1 MKDNEQPYNQYR
13 IERVQRFGLNT
24 LLNGSRAINDG
35 PAHSEQAEWSIKITG
50 KCRYALRERPRTRAS
65 GLACIC
71 ATASHAWR
79 GKRGVTHGRTKGS
92 RQNVEARA
100 SSRHIE
106 PKTREGGVFLA
117 LSFYLLSLC
126 FSLLSLCVTIAGHRS
141 AIASTRCL
149 VARENESLPLLRT
162 SRGFSLKSTLKID
175 RILCLIRFGIL
186 ESMIQRFILTLEL
199 RMINV
204 KFIKMTRCFCNYLRY
219 ISDEIM
225 LILSLYTF
233 IKKNALLYRTVF
245 KITAE

>member
-1 MKDNEQPYNQYR
+1 MKGNEQPHNQYR

-117 LSFYLLSLC
+117 LSFPL
-126 FSLLSLCVTIAGHRS
+126 A
-141 AIASTRCL
+141 
-149 VARENESLPLLRT
+149 LPLFLSPLAVCNDRRSSIRYRIDAMLGYSRKREPPVAANVTRIFLEKLR
-162 SRGFSLKSTLKID
+162 ID

-186 ESMIQRFILTLEL
+186 ESMIQRSTLTLEL

-204 KFIKMTRCFCNYLRY
+204 KFIKLTRCFV
-219 ISDEIM
+219 IVKDIH
-225 LILSLYTF
+225 LIKLC
-233 IKKNALLYRTVF
+233 
-245 KITAE
+245 

>member
-1 MKDNEQPYNQYR
+1 MKGNEQPHNQYR

-24 LLNGSRAINDG
+24 LLNGSHAINDG

-117 LSFYLLSLC
+117 LSFPLALPLFLSPLA
-126 FSLLSLCVTIAGHRS
+126 VTIAGHRS

-149 VARENESLPLLRT
+149 VTRENESLPLLRT
-162 SRGFSLKSTLKID
+162 SRGFSLKSSG
-175 RILCLIRFGIL
+175 LIGSYVWLDL
-186 ESMIQRFILTLEL
+186 EF
-199 RMINV
+199 
-204 KFIKMTRCFCNYLRY
+204 
-219 ISDEIM
+219 
-225 LILSLYTF
+225 
-233 IKKNALLYRTVF
+233 
-245 KITAE
+245 

>member
-1 MKDNEQPYNQYR
+1 MKDKEQPYNQYR

-65 GLACIC
+65 GFACIC

-106 PKTREGGVFLA
+106 PKTREGGVFLT
-117 LSFYLLSLC
+117 LSFLLALPLFLSL
-126 FSLLSLCVTIAGHRS
+126 SLLSLCVTIAGHRS

-162 SRGFSLKSTLKID
+162 SRGFSLKSTLRID
-175 RILCLIRFGIL
+175 RIMHILCLIRNWNFRI
-186 ESMIQRFILTLEL
+186 
-199 RMINV
+199 
-204 KFIKMTRCFCNYLRY
+204 
-219 ISDEIM
+219 DDPEIYM
-225 LILSLYTF
+225 
-233 IKKNALLYRTVF
+233 
-245 KITAE
+245 